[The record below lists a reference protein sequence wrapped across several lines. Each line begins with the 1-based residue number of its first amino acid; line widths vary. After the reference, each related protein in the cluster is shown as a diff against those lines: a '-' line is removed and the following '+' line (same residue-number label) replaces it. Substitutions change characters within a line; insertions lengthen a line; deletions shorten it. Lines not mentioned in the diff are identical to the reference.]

1 MVISVVY
8 EDYDLDC
15 GRIIIFSTRENLKLL
30 FKSEIWFLDG
40 TFDTVPSMFFQLFT
54 IMENEGWHN
63 RFQLLVGRRH
73 PSLYAFFKELQKEQ
87 AAVEYMLRELRLG
100 KKIKKLP
107 PNKTL
112 LVEERI
118 HNAVSKW
125 QEHVDED
132 RD

>member
-1 MVISVVY
+1 MWNHYTSV
-8 EDYDLDC
+8 L
-15 GRIIIFSTRENLKLL
+15 S
-30 FKSEIWFLDG
+30 G
-40 TFDTVPSMFFQLFT
+40 TARTNNAS
-54 IMENEGWHN
+54 EGWHN

-73 PSLYAFFKELQKEQ
+73 PSLYAFLKELQKEQ

-118 HNAVSKW
+118 HNVVSKW
-125 QEHVDED
+125 QEQGGED
-132 RD
+132 RELDYLKTIGYHLHM